1 MKALK
6 RTSLLQID
14 SHPLPVPTGSPTI
27 KFSDVESSD
36 SGADEMGV
44 YHREVLRFGVLTC
57 SLTYSYLDNADC
69 AYLLSLLQNKTTFQ
83 FTCPVASDST
93 DVTQT
98 ITRTCYCSNYG
109 AALQRLKAGVWR
121 DMDLEIKEC

>member
-1 MKALK
+1 MLK

-14 SHPLPVPTGSPTI
+14 GKQLPEPT
-27 KFSDVESSD
+27 KAADVQFSDIESSD

-57 SLTYSYLDNADC
+57 TLTYDYLDNADC
-69 AYLLSLLQNKTTFQ
+69 SYLLGLLQNKTTFQ

-121 DMDLEIKEC
+121 DMTLEIKEC

>member
-1 MKALK
+1 MLK
-6 RTSLLQID
+6 RTDLLQID
-14 SHPLPVPTGSPTI
+14 GKPLPEPTETADI
-27 KFSDVESSD
+27 QFTDIESSD
-36 SGADEMGV
+36 SGSDETGV

-57 SLTYSYLDNADC
+57 TLTYNYLDNADC
-69 AYLLSLLQNKTTFQ
+69 SYLLGLLQNKTTFQ

-93 DVTQT
+93 DVAQT

-121 DMDLEIKEC
+121 DMTLEIKEC

>member
-14 SHPLPVPTGSPTI
+14 SHSLPVPTGSPTI

-44 YHREVLRFGVLTC
+44 YHRVLTA
-57 SLTYSYLDNADC
+57 SLEYSYLDNADC
-69 AYLLSLLQNKTTFQ
+69 SYLLGLLQNKTTFQ

>member
-1 MKALK
+1 MKNLN
-6 RTSLLQID
+6 RTPLLQID
-14 SHPLPVPTGSPTI
+14 GNPLPIPTDSPTI
-27 KFSDVESSD
+27 DFADIESSD

-44 YHREVLRFGVLTC
+44 YHREVLRFGVLSCT
-57 SLTYSYLDNADC
+57 LTYGYLTNEDC
-69 AYLLSLLQNKTTFQ
+69 AYLLGLLQNKTTFQ
-83 FTCPVASDST
+83 FTCPVASSAT

-98 ITRTCYCSNYG
+98 TTRTCYCSNYG

>member
-1 MKALK
+1 MLR
-6 RTSLLQID
+6 RTYLLQID
-14 SHPLPVPTGSPTI
+14 GQPLPEPTEAADI
-27 KFSDVESSD
+27 RFKDVESSD
-36 SGADEMGV
+36 SGADELGV
-44 YHREVLRFGVLTC
+44 YHRQVLRFGVLTC

-69 AYLLSLLQNKTTFQ
+69 AYLLGLLQNKTTFQ

-93 DVTQT
+93 DVTKT

-121 DMDLEIKEC
+121 DMTLEIKEC